1 LLLRWQR
8 QEKKK
13 KKKKRQYRLIRRK
26 RTNPKCCSG
35 LVANGLLVV
44 LVLVVP
50 PWMSGLNQSL
60 RDTRK
65 EERER
70 EREREKVVAELL
82 FCRYIPVDNRLANQ
96 FRKRKTSLHT
106 LKTTAFYDLKSRWRR
121 KKKTK
126 QPTTTKVVG

>member
-1 LLLRWQR
+1 
-8 QEKKK
+8 
-13 KKKKRQYRLIRRK
+13 
-26 RTNPKCCSG
+26 
-35 LVANGLLVV
+35 
-44 LVLVVP
+44 
-50 PWMSGLNQSL
+50 MSGLNQSL

-65 EERER
+65 EEREKNQGNNQTR
-70 EREREKVVAELL
+70 EVVAELL
-82 FCRYIPVDNRLANQ
+82 FRRYIPVDNRLANQ